1 MNAQKQFT
9 ELDKELQ
16 GLALVDWSAFVKLV
30 GDDAIVSA
38 KVCILKSRG
47 KSLNQIGSR
56 LDITKN
62 QAQYQCAKCDSALY
76 STLLRS
82 SNE

>member
-1 MNAQKQFT
+1 MSAQKQFT

-16 GLALVDWSAFVKLV
+16 GLALVDWSAFVRLV
-30 GDDAIVSA
+30 GDDAITSA

-62 QAQYQCAKCDSALY
+62 QAQYQCGKCDSALS